1 MSANNNN
8 FGGTSGTAANAF
20 AGPGVSGSPYTP
32 KGPNDFRKG
41 DTVWAK
47 VRGYSWWP
55 AKIGDI

>member
-1 MSANNNN
+1 MSGNNN
-8 FGGTSGTAANAF
+8 GGSGPPQNNQNM
-20 AGPGVSGSPYTP
+20 GPGGGGPSYIP

-41 DTVWAK
+41 DMVWAK